1 MKIKSFIKEN
11 KKIFIG
17 ILIGMLISSGS
28 VYAASIISK
37 DVSYDNSSSKL
48 TSTNVQGAIDEVY
61 KTATD
66 KVAAA
71 KKECPEGYKCTE
83 IKKLCKA
90 AEQLHDDNQNG
101 DFIGSISSGSLKSGD
116 AFDCDVNGDGVYNS
130 ETERFYYVSDY
141 YNTDTREF
149 ESDTAV
155 LIYYSNVSGG
165 EPSYTDTFAYGSNE
179 NNLLPDV
186 ATLQLPSSGQWSN
199 TKLKNNSRYIL
210 SINDNDN
217 TDINIVDVFDY
228 SDYSARLLN
237 LEEVKSACNIA
248 SSDKVGNFG
257 ELDNCKFL
265 MENTAYTDSSFKFK
279 GYWLENTNSSYNGY
293 VYTIFAFTSGQGV
306 ARQVSYS
313 LTTDENQYGVRPAI
327 EVSKD
332 NISY

>member
-1 MKIKSFIKEN
+1 MKIKSFIKDN
-11 KKIFIG
+11 KKIFVG

-90 AEQLHDDNQNG
+90 ATELHGDNQNE
-101 DFIGSISSGSLKSGD
+101 DFIGSIPRGSLKSGD

-155 LIYYSNVSGG
+155 LVYYNNVSGG
-165 EPSYTDTFAYGSNE
+165 EPSNTDKFAYGSNE

-186 ATLQLPSSGQWSN
+186 ATLQLPSSGQWNN

-217 TDINIVDVFDY
+217 TDINIVNEFDY

-248 SSDKVGNFG
+248 SSDNVGNSG

-265 MENTAYTDSSFKFK
+265 MENTVYTDSSLGTY
-279 GYWLENTNSSYNGY
+279 GYWLENTNPSYNGS
-293 VYTIFAFTSGQGV
+293 VYTIYAFTWQGR
-306 ARQVSYS
+306 ARQILSETCTNS
-313 LTTDENQYGVRPAI
+313 SDYGVRPAI
-327 EVSKD
+327 EVLKS

>member
-11 KKIFIG
+11 QKIFVG
-17 ILIGMLISSGS
+17 ILIGVLISSGS

-90 AEQLHDDNQNG
+90 AEQLHRDNRNEE
-101 DFIGSISSGSLKSGD
+101 FIGSIPRGSLKSGD

-186 ATLQLPSSGQWSN
+186 ATLQLPSSSQWNN

-217 TDINIVDVFDY
+217 TDINIVNQFDY

-248 SSDKVGNFG
+248 SSDNVGNSG

-265 MENTAYTDSSFKFK
+265 MENTAYTDSSFNFN
-279 GYWLENTNSSYNGY
+279 GYWLENTDPSYNGY
-293 VYTIFAFTSGQGV
+293 VYTIYAYTWQG
-306 ARQVSYS
+306 AERQVSS
-313 LTTDENQYGVRPAI
+313 CLLTDERSYGVRPAI

>member
-1 MKIKSFIKEN
+1 MKIKNFIKDN
-11 KKIFIG
+11 KKIFVG

-48 TSTNVQGAIDEVY
+48 TSNNVQGSIDEVY
-61 KTATD
+61 KTAKSKIAT
-66 KVAAA
+66 A
-71 KKECPEGYKCTE
+71 KKQCPEGYQCTK
-83 IKKLCKA
+83 IQAKLCKA
-90 AEQLHDDNQNG
+90 ATELHGDNQNE
-101 DFIGSISSGSLKSGD
+101 DFIGSIPRGSLKSGD

-155 LIYYSNVSGG
+155 LVYYNNVSGG
-165 EPSYTDTFAYGSNE
+165 EPSNTDKFAYGSNE

-186 ATLQLPSSGQWSN
+186 ATLQLPSSGQWN
-199 TKLKNNSRYIL
+199 NIRLKNNSRYIL

-217 TDINIVDVFDY
+217 TDINIVNEFDY

-248 SSDKVGNFG
+248 SSDNVGNSG

-265 MENTAYTDSSFKFK
+265 MENTVYTDSSLGTY
-279 GYWLENTNSSYNGY
+279 GYWLENTNPSYNGS
-293 VYTIFAFTSGQGV
+293 VYTIYAFTWQGR
-306 ARQVSYS
+306 ARQILSETCTNS
-313 LTTDENQYGVRPAI
+313 SDYGVRPAI
-327 EVSKD
+327 EVLKS